1 MGVKGLGKHSL
12 SSPAS
17 GLVLSLSQMG
27 MCCLQDYVFSKVLSI
42 LISNMEGLLII
53 IVIITKCDAFSKTG
67 LTFMWNRPT
76 GGRKGLLG
84 KTQLNEKQKE
94 IQVKSQKVYKLSNLI
109 LRAGPSHLVSE
120 IIGEKASWPGHM
132 GGDSW
137 GRCPHP
143 RVPQARRP
151 GLALLCPLWGA
162 GDGQQPETVQEGLR
176 PLHRLTVC
184 LPL

>member
-1 MGVKGLGKHSL
+1 MPCTIYVPNGYVLFARLCVFKSTEHPYFKH
-12 SSPAS
+12 
-17 GLVLSLSQMG
+17 GG
-27 MCCLQDYVFSKVLSI
+27 
-42 LISNMEGLLII
+42 II
-53 IVIITKCDAFSKTG
+53 NYYVIITKCDAFNKTG

-151 GLALLCPLWGA
+151 GLALLCPLGGWWWSA
-162 GDGQQPETVQEGLR
+162 ARDGPRRAQAFAP
-176 PLHRLTVC
+176 TVC